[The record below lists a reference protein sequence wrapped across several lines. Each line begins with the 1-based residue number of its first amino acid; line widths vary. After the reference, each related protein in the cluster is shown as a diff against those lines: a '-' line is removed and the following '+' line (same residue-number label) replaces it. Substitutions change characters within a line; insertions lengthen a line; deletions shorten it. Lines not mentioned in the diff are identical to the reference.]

1 MQFIQIALGLDRD
14 CAHSDN
20 CPGLR
25 LDSGFWAIL
34 MQFRR
39 IASEF
44 QPLAINRP
52 RTAPDRNQTGTHP
65 NWTGSQPTQ
74 NSRTAILTAIFT
86 IELNCDNILK
96 SWGLWWNC
104 RFQAIQP
111 QGPTYCTKIAWIA
124 GQLRQLYAT
133 RGDQDQ
139 QSVEF
144 AAILPHRLHFLPGP
158 SHIVPT
164 HHDKLITQSITVSR

>member
-1 MQFIQIALGLDRD
+1 MPHNPQKELLRVVAILPQSRPRYLQSGR
-14 CAHSDN
+14 
-20 CPGLR
+20 LR
-25 LDSGFWAIL
+25 LDSGFWTIL

-52 RTAPDRNQTGTHP
+52 RTAPNRNQTGTHP

-104 RFQAIQP
+104 RFQATQP
-111 QGPTYCTKIAWIA
+111 QRPTDYNQPSRLAFFCKPSQIAA
-124 GQLRQLYAT
+124 QSTQKQL
-133 RGDQDQ
+133 
-139 QSVEF
+139 QS
-144 AAILPHRLHFLPGP
+144 
-158 SHIVPT
+158 
-164 HHDKLITQSITVSR
+164 TQ